1 MRLLDLICAAF
12 VVAVPVALAAEQPF
26 DACQLFT
33 QADAQQAAGAPVQP
47 PPENPRAKRP
57 KVAPKVIPACMYSGT
72 KDGKPVVANV
82 QFHFTKSDA
91 ETLREFEDNRM
102 RFQTKPLLIPG
113 IDAAFWSGKSGEMNL
128 RKGGTWVTVTVGPD
142 KPAER
147 DMETARKAAESLA
160 KKL

>member
-1 MRLLDLICAAF
+1 MRLLDLMSAAF

-26 DACQLFT
+26 DACQVFT
-33 QADAQQAAGAPVQP
+33 QGDAQLAVGAPVQL
-47 PPENPRAKRP
+47 PPENPRAKH

-72 KDGKPVVANV
+72 KDGKPVVANIH
-82 QFHFTKSDA
+82 FHFARSEA

-128 RKGGTWVTVTVGPD
+128 RKGGTWVTLTVGPD
-142 KPAER
+142 KPSER
-147 DMETARKAAESLA
+147 DIDAARKAAESLA